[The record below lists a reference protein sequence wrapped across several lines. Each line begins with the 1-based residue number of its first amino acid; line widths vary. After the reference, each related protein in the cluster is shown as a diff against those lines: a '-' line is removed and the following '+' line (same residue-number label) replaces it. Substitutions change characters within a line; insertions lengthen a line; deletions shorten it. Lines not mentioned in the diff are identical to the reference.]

1 MHKVL
6 GSILSTV
13 YTGLGGTIS
22 ALGSW
27 RQGDQKARF
36 DYMSPY
42 LKKKNKITKQCQVYI
57 KMGHQPLNLYLVQ
70 IPIMLEWLR

>member
-42 LKKKNKITKQCQVYI
+42 LKKKK
-57 KMGHQPLNLYLVQ
+57 
-70 IPIMLEWLR
+70 